1 VKEEKMKNL
10 FYVFLILLFC
20 CPISYA
26 NEWEKALDLNLT
38 LTQNSY
44 SDNWVGGEAGS
55 VSWMTNSNLKA
66 AKQLCSKFNWSNSL
80 KLAFGQTHQQ
90 EQETK
95 NWKKPF
101 KSTDLIDGESVGRF
115 TLDAFVDP
123 YMAFRVISQFMDA
136 SVPEV
141 KRYLNPLTLSESGGI
156 SKLLY
161 KSEETEFLSRFGFG
175 LRQKFNKEIVDTL
188 NEKTETHTTNDGGF
202 ESVTDFKTS
211 LAEGKITYSA
221 KLTLFKAIFYSEA
234 DELKGLPEED
244 YWEAVDVNWE
254 NIFSANIAKYL
265 TVNLYVQF
273 LYDKEIDLKGRLKET
288 LALGF
293 TYRIF

>member
-1 VKEEKMKNL
+1 MKKIIFL
-10 FYVFLILLFC
+10 FLFFSYS
-20 CPISYA
+20 ISYA

-44 SDNWVGGEAGS
+44 SDNWAGGEAGS
-55 VSWMTNSNLKA
+55 VSWMANSNFKA
-66 AKQLCSKFNWSNSL
+66 AKQLCSKFNWSNTL

-123 YMAFRVISQFMDA
+123 YMAFRMISQFMDA
-136 SVPEV
+136 SVPKV
-141 KRYLNPLTLSESGGI
+141 KRYLNPFTLSESGGI

-188 NEKTETHTTNDGGF
+188 NEKTETQSTNDGGF

-221 KLTLFKAIFYSEA
+221 KLTLFKAIFYSES